1 MVIVS
6 SFAIFLYI
14 YLKKLSN
21 KRKVAKTGFLGKPL
35 YQLSLIV
42 VVLSIAVGSY
52 FLSTS
57 DIELVSEAK
66 QDVKTDIEYQ
76 IVSKDG
82 KYRTI
87 QFEAVPIVDGEKWGG
102 ADVFDIFWNIRPDDE
117 TQSRGQEGV
126 DHFETARTA
135 SNPSVFVTKLTQG
148 QYKVRVIVVLDEQ
161 SYESSEQIT
170 ID

>member
-1 MVIVS
+1 MDLFSKTYSINFSPLLLIIILVIVS

-76 IVSKDG
+76 IV
-82 KYRTI
+82 
-87 QFEAVPIVDGEKWGG
+87 
-102 ADVFDIFWNIRPDDE
+102 
-117 TQSRGQEGV
+117 
-126 DHFETARTA
+126 
-135 SNPSVFVTKLTQG
+135 
-148 QYKVRVIVVLDEQ
+148 
-161 SYESSEQIT
+161 
-170 ID
+170 